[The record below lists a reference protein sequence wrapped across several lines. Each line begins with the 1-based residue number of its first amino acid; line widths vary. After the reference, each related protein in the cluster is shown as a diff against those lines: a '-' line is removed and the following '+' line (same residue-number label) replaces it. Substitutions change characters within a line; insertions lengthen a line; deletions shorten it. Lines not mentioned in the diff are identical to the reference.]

1 MECLVSV
8 VGYDVTNVTDL
19 IQFLA
24 NLFQMEKIESIDN
37 TVDGWITNQG
47 GWVRNNFTA
56 QTF

>member
-8 VGYDVTNVTDL
+8 VGYDVTDVTDL